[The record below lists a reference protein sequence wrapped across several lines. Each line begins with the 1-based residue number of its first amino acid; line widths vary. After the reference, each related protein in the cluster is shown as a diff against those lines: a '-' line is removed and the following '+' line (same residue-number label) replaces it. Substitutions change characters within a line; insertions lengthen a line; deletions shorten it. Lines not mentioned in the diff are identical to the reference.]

1 MKSLH
6 PYELQRWHH
15 ASQTY
20 RFSTVNYSRAMTRF
34 GVVSTYCLEWRVVR
48 TVPTSIIEM
57 HKILTIQYSKTYII
71 MLM

>member
-20 RFSTVNYSRAMTRF
+20 RFSTLNYSRAMTRF
-34 GVVSTYCLEWRVVR
+34 GVVIEWRVVR
-48 TVPTSIIEM
+48 AAPTSIIEM
-57 HKILTIQYSKTYII
+57 HNILTIQYSRTYII